1 MKTTPPNKP
10 FQQLVFTGIL
20 GWITGSVALL
30 AAAWFL
36 TKHESFFEPMMWAA
50 SHWWA
55 AFAFGFLAMLARG
68 ARVKESLGSALLA
81 YLLPVGII
89 AGVAGLCLA
98 IYPEA
103 GFRDE
108 MAGYLPVVLVFYVF
122 GLVWLRASEGTAHS
136 FARAVLPP
144 ILGGLMILG
153 FVAVP
158 VFASNAFRYRDAFG
172 LEVVSTAKPEGFV
185 VTDAVLEIRKP
196 GNYKFTAPQFAI
208 YSISM
213 EFAPEKADGEITW
226 GAAGEPKEGATGK
239 FPLQVR
245 WKNPAAQAGR
255 PPMREFENTIVLEAR
270 DASAP
275 QIVVSV
281 VSAPIESPGPKH

>member
-1 MKTTPPNKP
+1 MKTTPANKP
-10 FQQLVFTGIL
+10 FQQLFFTGIL
-20 GWITGSVALL
+20 GWIIGFVALL

-36 TKHESFFEPMMWAA
+36 TKHELFFEPMMWAA

-55 AFAFGFLAMLARG
+55 AFAFGFLAMLVRG
-68 ARVKESLGSALLA
+68 ARRKKSLGSALLA

-89 AGVAGLCLA
+89 AGVGGLCLS
-98 IYPEA
+98 IYPDA

-122 GLVWLRASEGTAHS
+122 GLLWLRAREGTAHS

-144 ILGGLMILG
+144 ILGGLMTLG

-172 LEVVSTAKPEGFV
+172 LQAVRTAKPEGFV

-208 YSISM
+208 YSIGL
-213 EFAPEKADGEITW
+213 EFAPEKADGEIIW
-226 GAAGEPKEGATGK
+226 GAAGKPKEWATGK

-245 WKNPAAQAGR
+245 WKNPAAQASM
-255 PPMREFENTIVLEAR
+255 PPMHEFENAVVLEAR
-270 DASAP
+270 DANAP
-275 QIVVSV
+275 EIVVST
-281 VSAPIESPGPKH
+281 VSAPIESPGLKH